1 MHVTAVLYS
10 YKQPVCSCRKSSCGN
25 RYSFINTASICKV
38 NDSAV
43 SNTWV
48 FIEIVFNF
56 YNIAI
61 VLVCTGS
68 YSKGFVLIDTVSVIA
83 VLYSYK
89 QSVCSYRKSSC
100 GNRYSFINTATVC
113 KFNDSAVSNT

>member
-1 MHVTAVLYS
+1 NDCAVYNSRIYVEVIL
-10 YKQPVCSCRKSSCGN
+10 
-25 RYSFINTASICKV
+25 
-38 NDSAV
+38 
-43 SNTWV
+43 
-48 FIEIVFNF
+48 NF

-89 QSVCSYRKSSC
+89 QPVCSNRKSSC
-100 GNRYSFINTATVC
+100 GNCYSFINTASVC
-113 KFNDSAVSNT
+113 KVNDSAISNTWVLVKIIFYLCYIAIVCVGFW